1 MDRKLEAILEEFWQ
15 WRLLDAPEFG
25 TMVGDHRRDDLLDD
39 LSLAAYEKRLVRFG
53 TFVCKVL
60 CSVDWSFSNL
70 AFACIY
76 LQ

>member
-15 WRLLDAPEFG
+15 WRLLEAPEFG

-53 TFVCKVL
+53 TFVCKGCAL
-60 CSVDWSFSNL
+60 WTGRSL
-70 AFACIY
+70 T
-76 LQ
+76 